1 LSEAPRYT
9 IQGQQVTIPVEVRD
23 ASAHMASFFVP
34 AAAAQDLIA
43 YSDLEVAEPLPGRAV
58 CTIAFMRYVDSDLGP
73 YHEVAVAFLVRH
85 KGMEP
90 ASTFTKSA
98 EVARGFLGAFIHQL
112 PVNQE
117 FTLEA
122 GRDIWGFP
130 KFLAD
135 IDLDL
140 AGRVA
145 RCTLHHDGDLVLSLS
160 IRRGVRMPAR
170 GSSVDAY
177 SRADGVLRRTAW
189 SMEPRGVRGRPGGAV
204 LWLGDHPM
212 AKELRGLGLP
222 RRAAFTSTIDHV
234 RMQFQAPDVVTR

>member
-1 LSEAPRYT
+1 VSEAARYT
-9 IQGQQVTIPVEVRD
+9 IQGEEVTVPVEVRD
-23 ASAHMASFFVP
+23 ASAHTASFLVP
-34 AAAAQDLIA
+34 APAAQDLIA

-58 CTIAFMRYVDSDLGP
+58 CTLAFMRYLDSDLGP
-73 YHEVAVAFLVRH
+73 YHELAVAFLVRH
-85 KGMEP
+85 KGMDP
-90 ASTFTKSA
+90 ASAFTKSA

-117 FTLEA
+117 FTLDA
-122 GRDIWGFP
+122 GREIWGFP

-140 AGRVA
+140 TGRVA
-145 RCTLHHDGDLVLSLS
+145 GCTVHHDGDFVLSLS
-160 IRRGVRMPAR
+160 IRPGMKMPAR

-177 SRADGVLRRTAW
+177 SLADGVLRRTAW
-189 SMEPRGVRGRPGGAV
+189 SMEPRGVRSRPGGAV
-204 LWLGDHPM
+204 VWLGDHPM

-234 RMQFQAPDVVTR
+234 RMRFRAPDVVSR

>member
-1 LSEAPRYT
+1 MSGTPSYT
-9 IQGQQVTIPVEVRD
+9 IRGEEVTVPVEVRD
-23 ASAHMASFFVP
+23 ASAHMATFLVR
-34 AAAAQDLIA
+34 AAPAQDLIG
-43 YSDLEVAEPLPGRAV
+43 YSGLEVAELLPGRAV
-58 CTIAFMRYVDSDLGP
+58 CTIAFMRYLDSDLGP

-90 ASTFTKSA
+90 ASPFTKSA
-98 EVARGFLGAFIHQL
+98 EVLRGFLGAFIHQL
-112 PVNQE
+112 PVNQA

-122 GRDIWGFP
+122 GRSIWGFP

-135 IDLDL
+135 IDLDI
-140 AGRVA
+140 AGSVA
-145 RCTLHHDGDLVLSLS
+145 RCSLHHDGDFVLSLS
-160 IRRGVRMPAR
+160 IRPGVTMPAR

-212 AKELRGLGLP
+212 AKELRALDLP
-222 RRAAFTSTIDHV
+222 RTAVFSSTIDHV
-234 RMQFQAPDVVTR
+234 HMQFQAPDEV

>member
-1 LSEAPRYT
+1 MSGTPRYT
-9 IQGQQVTIPVEVRD
+9 IQGHEVAIPVEIRD
-23 ASAHMASFFVP
+23 ASAHMASFLVP
-34 AAAAQDLIA
+34 AAAAQDLIRA
-43 YSDLEVAEPLPGRAV
+43 SGLDVAEPLPGRAV
-58 CTIAFMRYVDSDLGP
+58 CTLAFMRYVDGDLGP

-98 EVARGFLGAFIHQL
+98 EVVRGFLGAFIHQL

-122 GRDIWGFP
+122 GRTIWGFP

-140 AGRVA
+140 AGPVA
-145 RCTLHHDGDLVLSLS
+145 CCTLRHDGELVLTLA
-160 IRRGVRMPAR
+160 IRRGVPLPAR

-177 SRADGVLRRTAW
+177 SHADGVLRRTAW
-189 SMEPRGVRGRPGGAV
+189 AMQVRGARGRPGGAN
-204 LWLGDHPM
+204 LSLGDHPI

-222 RRAAFTSTIDHV
+222 RRAAFSASFDHV
-234 RMQFQAPDVVTR
+234 RMQFQAPDEL

>member
-1 LSEAPRYT
+1 VNEPRRYT
-9 IQGQQVTIPVEVRD
+9 IQGQDVAIPVEVRD
-23 ASAHMASFFVP
+23 AGAHTASFLVP
-34 AAAAQDLIA
+34 APAAQDLID
-43 YSDLEVAEPLPGRAV
+43 YSGLEVAEPLPGRAV
-58 CTIAFMRYVDSDLGP
+58 CTLAFMRYLDSDLGP
-73 YHEVAVAFLVRH
+73 YHEFAVAFLVRH

-90 ASTFTKSA
+90 ASKFTKSA

-140 AGRVA
+140 TGRVA
-145 RCTLHHDGDLVLSLS
+145 RCSLHHDGDFVLSLS
-160 IRRGVRMPAR
+160 IRPGVTMPAR

-177 SRADGVLRRTAW
+177 SLADGVLRRTAW

-222 RRAAFTSTIDHV
+222 RRAAFSSAIDHV
-234 RMQFQAPDVVTR
+234 RMRFQAPDEIDR

>member
-1 LSEAPRYT
+1 VSRTSSYT
-9 IQGQQVTIPVEVRD
+9 VQDQEVTIPVEVRD
-23 ASAHMASFFVP
+23 ASAHMASFLVP

-43 YSDLEVAEPLPGRAV
+43 YSGLDVAEPLPGRAV
-58 CTIAFMRYVDSDLGP
+58 CSLAFMRYVDGDLGP

-90 ASTFTKSA
+90 ASALTKSA

-122 GRDIWGFP
+122 GRGIWGFP

-140 AGRVA
+140 PGPVA
-145 RCTLHHDGDLVLSLS
+145 RCTLRHDGELVLSLDV
-160 IRRGVRMPAR
+160 RRGVRIPAR

-177 SRADGVLRRTAW
+177 SSADGLLRRTAW
-189 SMEPRGVRGRPGGAV
+189 SMEPTEVRGRPGGALLV
-204 LWLGDHPM
+204 LGDHPI
-212 AKELRGLGLP
+212 AKELGSLGLP

-234 RMQFQAPDVVTR
+234 RMRFQAPDEL